1 MWKMQN
7 IEIAVSLVKQAIDQD
22 RRKNYQ
28 EAARCYREALNLF
41 DNALKSNGSNKS
53 VKQAII
59 LNVGNQYEKRLG
71 KLEKIL
77 LYESKDLSP
86 KDVFEYQYNQW
97 PYIRNIFEKIG
108 NSTHH
113 PTLWAG
119 LASE

>member
-1 MWKMQN
+1 MQN

-86 KDVFEYQYNQW
+86 KDVFEYQYNQ
-97 PYIRNIFEKIG
+97 
-108 NSTHH
+108 
-113 PTLWAG
+113 
-119 LASE
+119 

>member
-1 MWKMQN
+1 MQN

-22 RRKNYQ
+22 RRKNDQ

-59 LNVGNQYEKRLG
+59 LNVAGNQYEKRLG

-86 KDVFEYQYNQW
+86 KDVFEYQYNQ
-97 PYIRNIFEKIG
+97 
-108 NSTHH
+108 
-113 PTLWAG
+113 
-119 LASE
+119 